1 MASIT
6 RASLAFVGLLL
17 AAGPAASE
25 GAFAVGS
32 TGDVVGKGMAFGWS
46 YNYATKGEAIDAAMR
61 TCRESGASD
70 ASAQCMVI
78 ATYRNECLAVAIDP
92 PLGWRGAGWAIHI
105 DRATAE
111 QRALDGC
118 RATAGP
124 DRRHACRLEEI
135 ECDSRGQTV
144 ASLGSGL

>member
-1 MASIT
+1 MHRT
-6 RASLAFVGLLL
+6 VRAALGAAVLL
-17 AAGPAASE
+17 AGAGPAASE

-46 YNYATKGEAIDAAMR
+46 YNYASKGEAIEAAMR

-92 PLGWRGAGWAIHI
+92 QQGTPGAGWAIHA

-111 QRALDGC
+111 QRALDSC

-124 DRRHACRLEEI
+124 DRRGACRLEEI

-144 ASLGSGL
+144 AAP